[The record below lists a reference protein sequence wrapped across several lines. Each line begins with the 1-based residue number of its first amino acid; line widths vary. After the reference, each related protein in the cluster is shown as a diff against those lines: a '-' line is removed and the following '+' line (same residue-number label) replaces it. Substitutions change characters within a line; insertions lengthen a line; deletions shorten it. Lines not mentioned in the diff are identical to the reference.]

1 MAEEGSTTV
10 TAVAVGKKEEEE
22 AEEMMGDRGKEA
34 AVMEVQNGR
43 IEKLGSKEDDDEVEA
58 EAEMGG
64 VDEVVAVVVAAEG
77 SVGEVV
83 EEGDMKKF
91 WEENHAAAGAVGVA
105 EGEEQHQGV
114 AHRRGLEP
122 CDQIHNHGGYC

>member
-10 TAVAVGKKEEEE
+10 KEVAVGKKEEEE
-22 AEEMMGDRGKEA
+22 AGEMKGDRGKEVV
-34 AVMEVQNGR
+34 VMEVQNGR
-43 IEKLGSKEDDDEVEA
+43 IEKLGSKEDGDEVEA

-64 VDEVVAVVVAAEG
+64 VDEVVAVVVGAES

-83 EEGDMKKF
+83 EEVDMKKF
-91 WEENHAAAGAVGVA
+91 WEENHAAAGVVGVE

-114 AHRRGLEP
+114 AHRRDLEP
-122 CDQIHNHGGYC
+122 CDQIHNHDGYC